1 MINDHEYH
9 DNDGDDHDQCKL
21 LPQELNLNV
30 NDDGGEDD
38 AEL

>member
-1 MINDHEYH
+1 MEVIIINT
-9 DNDGDDHDQCKL
+9 KL

-38 AEL
+38 GEL